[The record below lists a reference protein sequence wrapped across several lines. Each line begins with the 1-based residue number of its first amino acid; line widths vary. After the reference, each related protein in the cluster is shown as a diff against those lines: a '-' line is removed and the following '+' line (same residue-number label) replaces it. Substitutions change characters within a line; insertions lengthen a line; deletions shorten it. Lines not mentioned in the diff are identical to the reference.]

1 MMAIKSGDRQM
12 RLDLTRRCYMSE
24 LPTELAENV
33 VRGFREI
40 LSEAAREN
48 ISDTHFEDLS
58 LMIQDAIAE
67 ALSQAADRVADV
79 AQTLRSEAG
88 RRELEL

>member
-1 MMAIKSGDRQM
+1 
-12 RLDLTRRCYMSE
+12 MSE
-24 LPTELAENV
+24 LRIELTQKV
-33 VRGFREI
+33 IKGFREI

-48 ISDTHFEDLS
+48 ISDAQFEDLS

-67 ALSQAADRVADV
+67 ALNEAAERVADV

-88 RRELEL
+88 RRELGL